1 MSNWDNISSI
11 INTGN
16 VPFKP
21 EHWENL
27 SNRLDKIQLQDEKI
41 REKLNEKKIV
51 STLGPGQY
59 DP

>member
-1 MSNWDNISSI
+1 LGPGHYEIRK
-11 INTGN
+11 INTTLG
-16 VPFKP
+16 PT
-21 EHWENL
+21 
-27 SNRLDKIQLQDEKI
+27 I